1 MLHEPAGELEAA
13 LVKLKLEV
21 ADMML
26 EALAE
31 VVQSRDFVLGEL
43 GSVQFGW
50 LARDVDSEFPG
61 LHGEPPFAWALRRV
75 ESRPSTCLY
84 VGHLRSRV
92 WVGGRGAHLPQALP
106 VPRMPPSP
114 RHFVEPRNRVGRIEL
129 FFFSGSG
136 AESALMVRSRYQD
149 GLRRVSNI

>member
-21 ADMML
+21 ADMVL
-26 EALAE
+26 EAPAE

-43 GSVQFGW
+43 DGVQFGW

-61 LHGEPPFAWALRRV
+61 LHGEPPFARALRRV

-84 VGHLRSRV
+84 VGHCTRECGLV
-92 WVGGRGAHLPQALP
+92 VAAPP
-106 VPRMPPSP
+106 VPCMPPSP
-114 RHFVEPRNRVGRIEL
+114 RHLVEPRNRVGRIEL

-136 AESALMVRSRYQD
+136 AERALMVRPRYQD